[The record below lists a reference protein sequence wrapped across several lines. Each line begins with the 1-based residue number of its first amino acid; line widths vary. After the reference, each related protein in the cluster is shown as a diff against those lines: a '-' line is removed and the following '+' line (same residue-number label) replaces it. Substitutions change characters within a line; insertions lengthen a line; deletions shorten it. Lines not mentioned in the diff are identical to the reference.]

1 MKTCLSL
8 TSLFLFGAAFATA
21 QQPQQSP
28 RANDAKLPAASKN
41 PFTLPQLESR
51 IGEISL
57 SEVPFEQVM
66 EYIAD
71 TAKMNVVVRWEAVT
85 AAGVSRDKPITLKV
99 KNIKLS
105 QVLWMVMNEAG
116 GNDVKLAYR
125 ASGNLLIL
133 STADDLGKEM
143 IVKVYDVA
151 DIIQRVQNFSGP
163 NVDLSQASQQSGT
176 GGGGGGQSIFQGGQS
191 GGNNND
197 NGNNQ
202 NQQGGTVAPELQQ
215 LISLITST
223 VEPDS
228 WEVNGGGHGTVTGF
242 KNSLVVR
249 NTILVHQKL
258 GGPIREED

>member
-1 MKTCLSL
+1 MRTFTAVAAVL
-8 TSLFLFGAAFATA
+8 LFSSTMVLA
-21 QQPQQSP
+21 QQP
-28 RANDAKLPAASKN
+28 RANEAKPVTSGKGIV
-41 PFTLPQLESR
+41 TLPQLEQK
-51 IGEISL
+51 IPEITFQD
-57 SEVPFEQVM
+57 VPFEQVM

-71 TAKMNVVVRWEAVT
+71 YSKMNVVVRWEALT
-85 AAGVSRDKPITLKV
+85 NAGVSRDKSISLKV

-116 GNDVKLAYR
+116 GADVKLAYR

-151 DIIQRVQNFSGP
+151 DIIQRVQNFTGP
-163 NVDLSQASQQSGT
+163 QIDVAQQQSG
-176 GGGGGGQSIFQGGQS
+176 GSGGGGQNVFSGGQQ
-191 GGNNND
+191 GNNNQQD
-197 NGNNQ
+197 DQQ
-202 NQQGGTVAPELQQ
+202 NQQGNAVRPELQQ
-215 LISLITST
+215 LITLITTT

-228 WEVNGGGHGTVTGF
+228 WELNGGKGTIQGF

-258 GGPIREED
+258 GGAIREDD